1 MNIMKQR
8 ICGRVAIAILGIAF
22 PGAAFADI
30 SAIMVL
36 RANSALNLNTGAI
49 DSSGGDLLWNGSTI
63 APQGTAKVSNV
74 GNFGAANFAAS
85 GLAIFAQLA
94 SDAKATPIAANLLV
108 PGDVFVAVTN
118 GGRTAKVMVIA
129 NTGGSISLR
138 FTTFGATAPAGVPL
152 ITNILNNSSLIA
164 QGLPNYGIPPS
175 SLFVVTGAS
184 LADPGDPV
192 LQSSAEPGISS
203 TLNGASIT
211 VSVNGVTT
219 NPGLY
224 YTSPRQLAG
233 VLPAS
238 TPVGVG
244 TFTVTYRGQTS
255 APAPIE
261 VVPTALGI
269 NTYNG
274 DLGVATDAVTGALL
288 TYSNSASPGQAI
300 ILWSTG
306 LGANPADS
314 DSVFTSTPHSVGTP
328 LQIYI
333 GGIPAAI
340 LYQGSAGYPGV
351 NQINVTVPDSA
362 PTGCWVSLA
371 AISGTVVSN
380 IVTIPINRGGGA
392 CLDQQSGVNGNQI
405 SPSGAQTFRTGLVSL
420 IQAHTVN
427 RNGAPMVA
435 NSANGAFIRYT
446 GLYAPNRALSPGGCL
461 VNPATPP
468 IPGVSP
474 LRAGIITMS
483 GPAGTQ
489 TLGSALGINGQFF
502 ANLAAAA
509 IPSTGGTFTFNGGGG
524 TDVGPFTTTLTL
536 ANPLL
541 TWTNQ
546 AAAAN
551 IDRAQGFP
559 VTWSGGNPGSYV
571 YISGGATSAAGVLG
585 TYLCMAPADAR
596 QFTVP
601 AYVLLGIPEGSGG
614 AVVQN
619 TISSTFSASG
629 LDLTNA
635 IADVS
640 FSTAATYR

>member
-1 MNIMKQR
+1 MKQGICVR
-8 ICGRVAIAILGIAF
+8 IAIAILGCAF
-22 PGAAFADI
+22 PGAAWADV

-36 RANSALNLNTGAI
+36 RANSALNLDTGGI
-49 DSSGGDLLWNGSTI
+49 TGSGGDLLWNGSTI
-63 APQGTAKVSNV
+63 APQGAARVSNV
-74 GNFGAANFAAS
+74 GNFGAANFATS

-94 SDAKATPIAANLLV
+94 ADATATPIAANLLV

-118 GGRTAKVMVIA
+118 GARTAKVMVIA
-129 NTGGSISLR
+129 NSSGSISLR

-164 QGLPNYGIPPS
+164 QGLPNYGIAPS

-184 LADPGDPV
+184 LADPVDSV
-192 LQSSAEPGISS
+192 LQSSAEPGIPV
-203 TLNGASIT
+203 TLNGASISVT
-211 VSVNGVTT
+211 VNGVTT
-219 NPGLY
+219 TPALY
-224 YTSPRQLAG
+224 YTSPRQLAA

-238 TPVGVG
+238 TPVGTG
-244 TFTVTYRGQTS
+244 TVTVTFRGQTS
-255 APAPIE
+255 IPAPIQ

-288 TYSNSASPGQAI
+288 TYTNSASPGQPI

-314 DSVFTSTPHSVGTP
+314 DSVFTTTPHSVGTP

-333 GGIPAAI
+333 GGVPATI

-351 NQINVTVPDSA
+351 NQINLTVPESA
-362 PTGCWVSLA
+362 PTGCWISLA
-371 AISGTVVSN
+371 AVSGGVVSN
-380 IVTIPINRGGGA
+380 IVTIPTNRGGGA
-392 CLDQQSGVNGNQI
+392 CVDPQSGLNGNQI
-405 SPSGAQTFRTGLVSL
+405 SSSGTQTFRTGLVSL

-427 RNGAPMVA
+427 RNGVPMVT

-461 VNPATPP
+461 VNPATAPV
-468 IPGVSP
+468 PGVTP
-474 LRAGIITMS
+474 LRAGVITMT
-483 GPAGTQ
+483 GPAGIV
-489 TLGSALGINGQFF
+489 TLGSPLGINGQFF

-509 IPSTGGTFTFNGGGG
+509 IPSTGGTFTFNGAGGA
-524 TDVGPFTTTLTL
+524 DVGSFTTTLTL
-536 ANPLL
+536 SNPLL

-551 IDRAQGFP
+551 IDRTQGFP
-559 VTWSGGNPGSYV
+559 ITWSGGNPGSYV
-571 YISGGATSAAGVLG
+571 YISGGSTSAAGVLG
-585 TYLCMAPADAR
+585 TYLCLAPADAH
-596 QFTVP
+596 QFRVP
-601 AYVLLGIPEGSGG
+601 AYVLLSIPAGSGG

-619 TISSTFSASG
+619 SISSTFSASG

-640 FSTAATYR
+640 FSVTATYR